1 MEPGGRLEPGHLKH
15 SRRLAMAAMDGLK
28 VIDLSRVLGGPL
40 CAQILGDHGADVLKI
55 EGPDGDETRTWGPP
69 FDAAGMASY
78 FAGINR
84 NKRTV
89 CLDLSRAEGRE
100 VVMRL
105 LEDADVLIENFK
117 VGTLERWGMGYGE
130 VLRQQ
135 FPRLVHCRVTGFG
148 ATGPLGG
155 LPGYDAAVQALGGLM
170 SINGDPDGVATRM
183 GVPIVDVTTGLNA
196 VIGILM
202 ALHERERS
210 GLGQSVES
218 ALYDSAIFSLYPHS
232 INTLFTGRA
241 PLRSGNGH
249 PNIAPYDTYATA
261 TEPVYLAVGNNGQ
274 FQRLC
279 EAVGHG
285 HLSSDPRYATNAQ
298 RAVHRFELKRDLEAA
313 FARFDAQALFEMLVA
328 TGVPCGVIHN
338 VVEALDHPHTAH
350 RGMVAEVDGF
360 RSVAS
365 PVKLDRTPA
374 SYRLRPQE
382 IGKSSVEVLE
392 EAGFTAGQ
400 IGQLLDS
407 GVLRQA

>member
-1 MEPGGRLEPGHLKH
+1 
-15 SRRLAMAAMDGLK
+15 MAAMDGLK

-130 VLRQQ
+130 VLRQR

-155 LPGYDAAVQALGGLM
+155 LPGYDAAVQALSGLM

-241 PLRSGNGH
+241 PQRSGNGH

-261 TEPVYLAVGNNGQ
+261 TDPIYLAVGNNGQ

-285 HLSSDPRYATNAQ
+285 RLSGDPRYATNAQ

-313 FARFDAQALFEMLVA
+313 FARFDAQALFEKLVA

-350 RGMVAEVDGF
+350 RAMVAEVDGF

-382 IGKSSVEVLE
+382 IGRSSVQVLQ

-407 GVLRQA
+407 GVLRQSASPEPARAGG

>member
-1 MEPGGRLEPGHLKH
+1 
-15 SRRLAMAAMDGLK
+15 MAAMDGLK

-117 VGTLERWGMGYGE
+117 VGTLERWGMGYAQ
-130 VLRQQ
+130 VLKDR

-155 LPGYDAAVQALGGLM
+155 LPGYDAAVQALSGLM

-232 INTLFTGRA
+232 LNTLFTGRA
-241 PLRSGNGH
+241 PQRSGNGH

-261 TEPVYLAVGNNGQ
+261 TDPIYLAVGNNGQ

-285 HLSSDPRYATNAQ
+285 HLSSEPRYATNAQ

-313 FARFDAQALFEMLVA
+313 FARFDAQALFEKLVA

-382 IGKSSVEVLE
+382 IGKSSVQVLA

-407 GVLRQA
+407 GVLRQSAGPEAAPAGG

>member
-1 MEPGGRLEPGHLKH
+1 
-15 SRRLAMAAMDGLK
+15 MAAMDGLK

-117 VGTLERWGMGYGE
+117 VGTLERWGMGYAQ
-130 VLRQQ
+130 VLKDR

-155 LPGYDAAVQALGGLM
+155 LPGYDAAVQALSGLM

-241 PLRSGNGH
+241 PQRSGNGH

-261 TEPVYLAVGNNGQ
+261 TDPIYLAVGNNGQ

-285 HLSSDPRYATNAQ
+285 HLSSEPRYATNAQ

-313 FARFDAQALFEMLVA
+313 FARFDAQALFEKLVA

-382 IGKSSVEVLE
+382 IGKSSVQVLA

-400 IGQLLDS
+400 IGQLLYS
-407 GVLRQA
+407 GVLRQSAGPEAAPAGG

>member
-1 MEPGGRLEPGHLKH
+1 
-15 SRRLAMAAMDGLK
+15 MAAMDGLK

-89 CLDLSRAEGRE
+89 CLDLSRTEGRE

-241 PLRSGNGH
+241 PQRSGNGH

-261 TEPVYLAVGNNGQ
+261 TDPIYLAVGNNGQ

-279 EAVGHG
+279 KAVGHG

>member
-1 MEPGGRLEPGHLKH
+1 
-15 SRRLAMAAMDGLK
+15 MAAMDGLK

-117 VGTLERWGMGYGE
+117 VGTLERWGMGYAQ
-130 VLRQQ
+130 LLKDR

-155 LPGYDAAVQALGGLM
+155 LPGYDAAVQALSGLM

-241 PLRSGNGH
+241 PQRSGNGH

-261 TEPVYLAVGNNGQ
+261 TDPIYLAVGNNGQ

-285 HLSSDPRYATNAQ
+285 HLSSEPRYATNAQ

-313 FARFDAQALFEMLVA
+313 FARFDAQALFEKLVA

-382 IGKSSVEVLE
+382 IGKSSVQVLA

-400 IGQLLDS
+400 IGQLLYS
-407 GVLRQA
+407 GVLRQSAGPEAAPAGG

>member
-1 MEPGGRLEPGHLKH
+1 
-15 SRRLAMAAMDGLK
+15 MAAMDGLK

-241 PLRSGNGH
+241 PQRSGNGH

-261 TEPVYLAVGNNGQ
+261 TDPIYLAVGNNGQ

-279 EAVGHG
+279 KAVGHG

>member
-1 MEPGGRLEPGHLKH
+1 
-15 SRRLAMAAMDGLK
+15 MAAMDGLK

-241 PLRSGNGH
+241 PQRSGNGH

-261 TEPVYLAVGNNGQ
+261 TEPIYLAVGNNGQ

>member
-1 MEPGGRLEPGHLKH
+1 
-15 SRRLAMAAMDGLK
+15 MAAMDGLK

-130 VLRQQ
+130 VLRQR

-155 LPGYDAAVQALGGLM
+155 LPGYDAAVQALSGLM

-241 PLRSGNGH
+241 PQRSGNGH

-261 TEPVYLAVGNNGQ
+261 TDPIYLAVGNNGQ

-279 EAVGHG
+279 DAVGHG
-285 HLSSDPRYATNAQ
+285 HLSSDPCYATNAQ

-313 FARFDAQALFEMLVA
+313 FARFDAQALFEKLVA

-382 IGKSSVEVLE
+382 IGRSSVQVLQ

-407 GVLRQA
+407 GVLRQSASPEPARAGG

>member
-1 MEPGGRLEPGHLKH
+1 
-15 SRRLAMAAMDGLK
+15 MAAMDGLK

-89 CLDLSRAEGRE
+89 CLDLSRTEGRE

-117 VGTLERWGMGYGE
+117 VGTLERWGMGYAQ
-130 VLRQQ
+130 VLKDR

-155 LPGYDAAVQALGGLM
+155 LPGYDAAVQALSGLM

-241 PLRSGNGH
+241 PQRSGNGH

-261 TEPVYLAVGNNGQ
+261 TDPIYLAVGNNGQ

-313 FARFDAQALFEMLVA
+313 FARFDAQALFEKLVA

-382 IGKSSVEVLE
+382 IGKSSVQVLA

-407 GVLRQA
+407 GVLRQSAGPEAAPAGG

>member
-1 MEPGGRLEPGHLKH
+1 
-15 SRRLAMAAMDGLK
+15 MAAMDGLK

-130 VLRQQ
+130 VLRQR

-155 LPGYDAAVQALGGLM
+155 LPGYDAAVQALSGLM

-241 PLRSGNGH
+241 PQRSGNGH

-261 TEPVYLAVGNNGQ
+261 TDPIYLAVGNNGQ

-285 HLSSDPRYATNAQ
+285 PLSSDPRYATNAQ

-313 FARFDAQALFEMLVA
+313 FARFDAQALFEKLVA

-382 IGKSSVEVLE
+382 IGHSSVQVLE

>member
-1 MEPGGRLEPGHLKH
+1 
-15 SRRLAMAAMDGLK
+15 MAAMDGLK

-218 ALYDSAIFSLYPHS
+218 AQYDSAIFSLYPHS
-232 INTLFTGRA
+232 INTLFRGRA
-241 PLRSGNGH
+241 PQRSGNGH

>member
-1 MEPGGRLEPGHLKH
+1 
-15 SRRLAMAAMDGLK
+15 MAAMDGLK

-241 PLRSGNGH
+241 PQRSGNGH

-382 IGKSSVEVLE
+382 IGRSSVEVLE

>member
-1 MEPGGRLEPGHLKH
+1 
-15 SRRLAMAAMDGLK
+15 MAAMDGLK

-117 VGTLERWGMGYGE
+117 VGTLERWGMGYAQ
-130 VLRQQ
+130 VLKDR

-155 LPGYDAAVQALGGLM
+155 LPGYDAAVQALSGLM

-241 PLRSGNGH
+241 PQRSGNGH

-261 TEPVYLAVGNNGQ
+261 TDPIYLAVGNNGQ

-313 FARFDAQALFEMLVA
+313 FARFDAQALFEKLVA

-382 IGKSSVEVLE
+382 IGKSSVQVLA

-407 GVLRQA
+407 GVLRQSAGPAAAPAGG

>member
-1 MEPGGRLEPGHLKH
+1 VL
-15 SRRLAMAAMDGLK
+15 
-28 VIDLSRVLGGPL
+28 DLSRILAGPL
-40 CAQILGDHGADVLKI
+40 AAMTLADLGADVVKV
-55 EGPDGDETRTWGPP
+55 ERKGAGDDTRTWGPP
-69 FDAAGMASY
+69 YAEDGTATY
-78 FAGINR
+78 FQTANR
-84 NKRTV
+84 NKRSV
-89 CLDLSRAEGRE
+89 ALDFTDADDLE
-100 VVMRL
+100 VVRGL
-105 LEDADVLIENFK
+105 VRDADIVVDNFLP
-117 VGTLERWGMGYGE
+117 GALDRLGIGHDTMRELN
-130 VLRQQ
+130 
-135 FPRLVHCRVTGFG
+135 PRIITATITGFG
-148 ATGPLGG
+148 SAGGATR
-155 LPGYDAAVQALGGLM
+155 PGYDFVVQALSGLM
-170 SINGDPDGVATRM
+170 SINGDPEGVATRM

-241 PLRSGNGH
+241 PQRSGNGH

-261 TEPVYLAVGNNGQ
+261 TDPIYLAVGNNGQ

-285 HLSSDPRYATNAQ
+285 HLSGDPRYATNAQ
-298 RAVHRFELKRDLEAA
+298 RAVHRFELKRDLEAV
-313 FARFDAQALFEMLVA
+313 FARFDAQALFEKLVA

-350 RGMVAEVDGF
+350 RAMVAEVDGF

-382 IGKSSVEVLE
+382 IGRSSVQVLQ

-407 GVLRQA
+407 GVLRQSASPETARAGG

>member
-1 MEPGGRLEPGHLKH
+1 
-15 SRRLAMAAMDGLK
+15 MAAMDGLK

-117 VGTLERWGMGYGE
+117 VGTLERWGMGYAQ
-130 VLRQQ
+130 VLKDR

-155 LPGYDAAVQALGGLM
+155 LPGYDAAVQALSGLM

-241 PLRSGNGH
+241 PQRSGNGH

-261 TEPVYLAVGNNGQ
+261 TDPIYLAVGNNGQ

-313 FARFDAQALFEMLVA
+313 FARFDAQALFEKLVA

-382 IGKSSVEVLE
+382 IGKSSVQVLA

-407 GVLRQA
+407 GVLRQSAGPEAAPAGG

>member
-1 MEPGGRLEPGHLKH
+1 
-15 SRRLAMAAMDGLK
+15 MAAMDGLK

-117 VGTLERWGMGYGE
+117 VGTLERWGMGYAQ
-130 VLRQQ
+130 VLKDR

-241 PLRSGNGH
+241 PQRSGNGH

-261 TEPVYLAVGNNGQ
+261 TDPIYLAVGNNGQ

-313 FARFDAQALFEMLVA
+313 FARFDAQALFEKLVA

-382 IGKSSVEVLE
+382 IGKSSVQVLA

-407 GVLRQA
+407 GVLRQSAGPEAAPAGG

>member
-1 MEPGGRLEPGHLKH
+1 
-15 SRRLAMAAMDGLK
+15 MAAMDGLK

-241 PLRSGNGH
+241 PQRSGNGH

-261 TEPVYLAVGNNGQ
+261 TDPIYLAVGNNGQ

-279 EAVGHG
+279 KAVGHG

-382 IGKSSVEVLE
+382 IGRSSVEVLE

>member
-1 MEPGGRLEPGHLKH
+1 
-15 SRRLAMAAMDGLK
+15 MAAMDGLK

-241 PLRSGNGH
+241 PQRSGNGH

-261 TEPVYLAVGNNGQ
+261 TDPIYLAVGNNGQ

-279 EAVGHG
+279 KAVGHG

-382 IGKSSVEVLE
+382 IGKSSVQVLA

-407 GVLRQA
+407 GVLRQSAGPEAAPAGG